1 MNHRPPICSHRLLH
15 VAYRLSP
22 IAYRLTAIGLL
33 LILRSTVF
41 SASIRQHLSYS
52 RDDLQ
57 ISLLDGRTELM
68 LPDCELTAEVGAPQ
82 LLRHSVFIPLP
93 PGARVTGIRVI
104 GQEEKEL
111 AGEYDLPVVQPP
123 AITLEGVSP
132 HLVKPDPAIMASAA
146 PWPPKTIEL
155 AGQGKLEGRDVAI
168 VTTWPLHYSPL
179 TRRLML
185 TTRLDFDLDY
195 SVNPSLP
202 SSLSPSLN
210 PLLDRQGFEYLIV
223 TSPELDSAFLPLM
236 VEKSVK
242 GIWPATRNMNWI
254 EANYPGRD
262 PAERLRNYIKLC
274 HADSGLKW
282 VLLGGDVSIVP
293 VRYAFAMA
301 CSADIAPREDSLP
314 CDLYYSDLDGDWDR
328 NGNNLFGE
336 VADSIDL
343 FPDVYVGRAPV
354 NSASDASTFV
364 SKVLTYEMNPTP
376 DYENTALFCG
386 EVLWQNPYT
395 DQGVAK
401 NWIDDQYLPQRFRP
415 VHKLYQSQG
424 TENLDTVIA
433 ELNSGR
439 NLFNHDGHGWYD
451 AMSVGGSPNYL
462 RREDM
467 DSLFNAPRFG
477 ICYSIGCWTTAFDFD
492 AVSEHFVNARNGGGV
507 AFIGNSSYGW
517 GAPGNPRFG
526 YSDRFDA
533 EFYHQ
538 VFAESVMEIGKALAL
553 DKVHFIPYSR
563 EANVYRW
570 HQYQLNLLG
579 DPEMPIWTDTPR
591 SLVLDLPSRVPVG
604 TTIVRV
610 VVRDSL
616 TGRPVPNALVCAY
629 QDDYQVGRTDISGS
643 VSLNMTFIASGLM
656 TVTASARNCRITQGQ
671 VQVIDAAC
679 IVPARAIANDSA
691 GNSDGI
697 VNPGEDISYQV
708 WFRNDGSRPAFGL
721 TARLHCADTLLTVSD
736 SLAALSD
743 LAPGESALGVFAFS
757 TSPFADDRDVAYL
770 DFSVNDDS
778 GHAWTA
784 RTAVTI
790 GAPRLQLK
798 DYLFTDSA
806 PGGNSNGVI
815 EPGEQV
821 KLNARI
827 HNTGLGFGYDLHA
840 QLTLLDSTY
849 VQLITGT
856 TILGTIAPDSLGVS
870 ELPFDILV
878 KSGCPSPHLAWVRL
892 GVPGF
897 ALQESIPVMVGG
909 AGFVESFD
917 ASAPGW
923 EYGGTGNL
931 WHLSRRRSHSP
942 AWSLYC
948 GVDSAG
954 RYNNDMACWALSPA
968 FSTAPQSELR
978 FWREFNVPIYGA
990 DGLYVIIDHDSVSDT
1005 LDYIGTGGALPRS
1018 QPAIHNPHSAF
1029 LSRPSSIVYRL
1040 SPIDLPPSDGIT
1052 SDWFEQSYDLSR
1064 YPVGETLRVRFGF
1077 KSDNDGNVG
1086 EGFYVDD
1093 VRVTSLI
1100 AGTTENLTPPL
1111 PEKLA
1116 LSPNYPNPFERM
1128 TSIVYQLPYA
1138 ARVTLG
1144 VYSIDGRLVR
1154 RLADGTS
1161 AAGYHRASWSGLDDR
1176 ARRVPDGIYICR
1188 LYVNRDNAVAH
1199 FERKL
1204 VLSR

>member
-1 MNHRPPICSHRLLH
+1 VNHRLSSIGYRLPPISYRSSPTAYLL
-15 VAYRLSP
+15 P
-22 IAYRLTAIGLL
+22 AIGLL
-33 LILRSTVF
+33 LALCSAAFST
-41 SASIRQHLSYS
+41 SIRQRLSYS
-52 RDDLQ
+52 QNDLE
-57 ISLLDGRTELM
+57 ISSLDGRTELM

-93 PGARVTGIRVI
+93 PGAHVTGIRVVR
-104 GQEEKEL
+104 QEEKEL

-132 HLVKPDPAIMASAA
+132 RLVKPDPAIMTSAT
-146 PWPPKTIEL
+146 PWPLKTVEL

-179 TRRLML
+179 TRKLSL
-185 TTRLDFDLDY
+185 ITRLDFDLDY
-195 SVNPSLP
+195 SLR
-202 SSLSPSLN
+202 SPQSAIRTSHQ
-210 PLLDRQGFEYLIV
+210 PLATSHAFEYLIV
-223 TSPELDSAFLPLM
+223 TSPDLDSAFLPLAAW
-236 VEKSVK
+236 KTVK
-242 GIWPATRNMNWI
+242 GVKAVIRHTDWI

-262 PAERLRNYIKLC
+262 PAERLRNYLKTC
-274 HADSGLKW
+274 YPDSGLQW

-301 CSADIAPREDSLP
+301 CSANIAPREDSLP
-314 CDLYYSDLDGDWDR
+314 CDLYYSDLNSDWDR
-328 NGNNLFGE
+328 NSNNLFGE

-364 SKVLTYEMNPTP
+364 SKVLTYEMNPAP

-401 NWIDDQYLPQRFRP
+401 NWIDDQYLPQRFKP

-424 TENLDTVIA
+424 TENLDTVVA
-433 ELNSGR
+433 ELNQGR

-462 RREDM
+462 NRENM
-467 DSLFNAPRFG
+467 DALTNAPRFG

-492 AVSEHFVNARNGGGV
+492 AVSEHFINARNGGGV

-538 VFAESVMEIGKALAL
+538 VFAKSVMEIGKALAM

-579 DPEMPIWTDTPR
+579 DPEMPIWTDTPHN
-591 SLVLDLPSRVPVG
+591 LVLDLPSQVPLG

-610 VVRDSL
+610 IVRDSV

-629 QDDYQVGRTDISGS
+629 LDDYAVGRTDVSGS
-643 VSLNMTFIASGLM
+643 VSLNLTLATLGNLV
-656 TVTASARNCRITQGQ
+656 VTATARNCLYHQGL
-671 VQVIDAAC
+671 
-679 IVPARAIANDSA
+679 VPVVNGPCAIPAHVTANDSA

-708 WFRNDGSRPAFGL
+708 WFRNDGNQPGLGL
-721 TARLHCADTLLTVSD
+721 TARLHCTDSLLTVSD
-736 SLAALSD
+736 SLAALPD
-743 LAPGESALGVFAFS
+743 LAPSESALAVFAFS
-757 TSPFADDRDVAYL
+757 ISPFANDRDVACL
-770 DFSVNDDS
+770 DLAVSDS
-778 GHAWTA
+778 SSHNWTF

-790 GAPRLQLK
+790 GAPVLQLK

-806 PGGNSNGVI
+806 PDGNGNGII
-815 EPGEQV
+815 EPGEHV
-821 KLNARI
+821 KLNVRI
-827 HNTGLGFGYDLHA
+827 HNTGLGYGYDLHA
-840 QLTLLDSTY
+840 VLTELDPNLH
-849 VQLITGT
+849 LISGT
-856 TILGTIAPDSLGVS
+856 TLLGTIAPDSLGVS
-870 ELPFDILV
+870 ELPFVITV
-878 KSGCPSPHLAWVRL
+878 SSGCPSPHTAWVRL
-892 GVPGF
+892 SVSPTPYS
-897 ALQESIPVMVGG
+897 ESIPLMVGG
-909 AGFVESFD
+909 AGFVENFD
-917 ASAPGW
+917 ASVPGW
-923 EYGGTGNL
+923 EYGGSGNL
-931 WHLSRRRSHSP
+931 WHLSQRRSHSP
-942 AWSLYC
+942 AWSLYS
-948 GVDSAG
+948 GEEGAG
-954 RYNNDMACWALSPA
+954 RYNNDMACWALSPQ
-968 FSTAPQSELR
+968 FVNAPQSELK
-978 FWREFNVPIYGA
+978 FWRWFNVPIYGA
-990 DGLYVIIDHDSVSDT
+990 DGLYVIIDSDSVSDT
-1005 LDYIGTGGALPRS
+1005 LDYIGTGGALPRPQS
-1018 QPAIHNPHSAF
+1018 AIRNPHSAI
-1029 LSRPSSIVYRL
+1029 LSRPSSIAYRL
-1040 SPIDLPPSDGIT
+1040 SSIALPPSDGI
-1052 SDWFEQSYDLSR
+1052 SSNWFEQSYDLSR
-1064 YPVGETLRVRFGF
+1064 YPTGETLRVRFGF

-1100 AGTTENLTPPL
+1100 AGTAENLTPPL

-1116 LSPNYPNPFERM
+1116 LLPNYPNPFERM
-1128 TSIVYQLPYA
+1128 TTVVYQLPFMA
-1138 ARVTLG
+1138 HVSLG
-1144 VYSIDGRLVR
+1144 VYSTDGRLVR
-1154 RLADGTS
+1154 RLTDGTS
-1161 AAGYHRASWSGLDDR
+1161 AAGYHMASWSGLDDR
-1176 ARRVPDGIYICR
+1176 ARRVPAGVYICR
-1188 LYVNRDNAVAH
+1188 LLVDRDNATAH